1 VQQTNFDYSRELL
14 PVQQTGSYYPE
25 SYSRCNKPG
34 ATPESYSRC
43 NKPGATPAYSR
54 ELLPVQQAPGRNP
67 NPLKCLFSKPSQLLL
82 LKLTCELHEP
92 VTASDASQHECFEV
106 ADDQVMG

>member
-1 VQQTNFDYSRELL
+1 MRLHRGCSPNGATDKFRLLQRATPGATDRELLPRELL
-14 PVQQTGSYYPE
+14 PVQQAGS
-25 SYSRCNKPG
+25 
-34 ATPESYSRC
+34 
-43 NKPGATPAYSR
+43 YSR

>member
-34 ATPESYSRC
+34 APPESYSRC
-43 NKPGATPAYSR
+43 NTPGATPAYSR
-54 ELLPVQQAPGRNP
+54 ELLPVQQAGRY
-67 NPLKCLFSKPSQLLL
+67 SRELLPVQQAPKTCCGL
-82 LKLTCELHEP
+82 AIKL
-92 VTASDASQHECFEV
+92 
-106 ADDQVMG
+106 